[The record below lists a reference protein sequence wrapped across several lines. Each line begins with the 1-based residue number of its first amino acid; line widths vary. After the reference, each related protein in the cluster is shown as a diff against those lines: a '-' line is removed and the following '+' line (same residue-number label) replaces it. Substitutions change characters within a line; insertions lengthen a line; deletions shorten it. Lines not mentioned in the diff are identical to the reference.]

1 MIDTDLLDVIN
12 RGDAWLFVGSGV
24 SAEAGFPSWGEL
36 VSQTLLELSEG
47 DRLKISSDNRF
58 RRYSE
63 RSDFPNCFQRIEDF
77 VGHDQTAD
85 AVRKIIGRHP
95 SEPGELANLLADWPV
110 AGFLT
115 SNYDHLI
122 ESAIQQ
128 SGQLGWI
135 PVGNRPE
142 EIRQVSG
149 DARNI
154 VWHLHGSAFMD
165 AAQSTL
171 VISDRD
177 YDRHYLED
185 SPLRQQLKSFLTQ
198 RRMIFVGFGFR
209 DPELMRILKVVGRY
223 TVPERPI
230 YAFFGWDAER
240 VDRDE
245 LRELKDTY
253 NVEVKPYRVSD
264 GSHEDLLEL
273 LKLYNSM
280 VVRRSISYSNAARH
294 SPSYDADTTGLM
306 IYNRLVLNTATDL
319 IGEKLTSLLSA
330 RILSLVDSRGSI
342 TLDELCVDAGRLAFR
357 PATEEDS
364 EDQAQFQPVVEVVEQ
379 LENQGY
385 VLRSTLADTV
395 EIRLSESGRSFV
407 SERTGVASRIRAQ
420 FKASLSGRAKEFA
433 DGDDASRE
441 VADAATT
448 FLEEAVEQRAL
459 GVAMVLNAPNGN
471 VREFQVAALL
481 QSLPD
486 FFAQLSDA
494 DSAKALV
501 KVVQGIL
508 STPSEAEAKHYGL
521 LLQARLGVHLLGVD
535 PATLRS
541 RVEALKD
548 TIFIL
553 DSTSLIPLL
562 AVSGTGHIAAVELL
576 KRINLLGAKPV
587 TTRSL
592 VVEVS
597 EHANYAVRTA
607 EYAEGWPNAGVLD
620 NQMGISGARSNVFL
634 SGFAEENA
642 SGSIVSLDF
651 SAYLQHTCGFS
662 STRITYADCSH
673 LISTHNIPTLQLNEI
688 PGFEDTD
695 HAEVEELYSQIESRR
710 RQSKSFHHERQVR
723 AEAEVV
729 VLVQKFRQGLYTI
742 DGRSFDGSFFVS
754 NSRFIDDLSRVGL
767 PITMR
772 DNVLLHLLGTV
783 SPFEESELP
792 ILMDGLLWELT
803 ERGIDFVD
811 RRRLRSAFSGTISA
825 AKEEYGQVVSRH
837 RELIASEMGVD
848 PDRAFEDVVDELA
861 IPSLVTQHYKQL
873 ADRTERELQRARSS
887 VAARQTQ
894 ESLAQTDQTELQRL
908 RSEKS
913 IRVQKN
919 RRRANRNKANGKKS
933 RKR

>member
-1 MIDTDLLDVIN
+1 MIDTELLDVIN

-24 SAEAGFPSWGEL
+24 STEAGFPSWGKL
-36 VSQTLLELSEG
+36 VSLTLLELSEA
-47 DRLKISSDNRF
+47 DRLKINSDNRF

-63 RSDFPNCFQRIEDF
+63 RSNFPNCFQRIEDF
-77 VGHDQTAD
+77 VGRDQTAD
-85 AVRKIIGRHP
+85 AVRKVIVRHP
-95 SEPGELANLLADWPV
+95 SQPGELAKLLVDWPV

-135 PVGNRPE
+135 SVGNKPE

-149 DARNI
+149 DVRNI

-165 AAQSTL
+165 ATQSTL

-177 YDRHYLED
+177 YDRHYLEH
-185 SPLRQQLKSFLTQ
+185 SPLQQHLKSFLTQ
-198 RRMIFVGFGFR
+198 HRMIFVGFGFR

-230 YAFFGWDAER
+230 YAFFGWDEES

-253 NVEVKPYRVSD
+253 NVEVKPYRVAD

-273 LKLYNSM
+273 LKLYSSM
-280 VVRRSISYSNAARH
+280 VVKRSISYGNAVPSA
-294 SPSYDADTTGLM
+294 PSYDADTTGLL
-306 IYNRLVLNTATDL
+306 IYNNLVLNATADL
-319 IGEKLTSLLSA
+319 VGDKLTSLLSA
-330 RILSLVDSRGSI
+330 RILSLVDSRGSV

-357 PATEEDS
+357 PATEDGGED
-364 EDQAQFQPVVEVVEQ
+364 DTQFQPVVEVVAQ
-379 LENQGY
+379 LESRGY
-385 VLRSTLADTV
+385 VVRSSPAESED
-395 EIRLSESGRSFV
+395 IRLSELGRSFV
-407 SERTGVASRIRAQ
+407 SERTGVANRIRAQ

-433 DGDDASRE
+433 DGDEASRE
-441 VADAATT
+441 VADAATA

-471 VREFQVAALL
+471 TREFQVAALL
-481 QSLPD
+481 QNLPE
-486 FFAQLSDA
+486 FCPRLSDV
-494 DSAKALV
+494 DSARALI

-535 PATLRS
+535 PTTLQS
-541 RVEALKD
+541 RIEALKD
-548 TIFIL
+548 TVFIL
-553 DSTSLIPLL
+553 DSSSLIPLL

-576 KRINLLGAKPV
+576 KRINVLGAKPV

-597 EHANYAVRTA
+597 EHAHYAVRTA
-607 EYAEGWPNAGVLD
+607 EYSEGWPNAGVLD
-620 NQMGISGARSNVFL
+620 NLMGISGARSNVFL

-642 SGSIVSLDF
+642 SGSIVGLDF
-651 SAYLQHTCGFS
+651 GAYLQSTCGFS
-662 STRITYADCSH
+662 STRITDADCSH
-673 LISTHNIPTLQLNEI
+673 LIGTHNIPTLQLTEI
-688 PGFEDTD
+688 PGFGDTD
-695 HAEVEELYSQIESRR
+695 HAEVEEAYSQIESRR
-710 RQSKSFHHERQVR
+710 RQSKSFRHERQVR
-723 AEAEVV
+723 AEAEA
-729 VLVQKFRQGLYTI
+729 VLMVQKFRQGQYTI

-754 NSRFIDDLSRVGL
+754 NSRFIDDLSKVGL

-783 SPFEESELP
+783 APFEESELP
-792 ILMDGLLWELT
+792 VLMDGLLWELT

-825 AKEEYGQVVSRH
+825 AKEEYDQVVIRH
-837 RELIASEMGVD
+837 RELIANEMGVD
-848 PDRAFEDVVDELA
+848 PDRAFDDAVDDLA

-873 ADRTERELQRARSS
+873 ADRTERELQRARTSA
-887 VAARQTQ
+887 AARQTR
-894 ESLAQTDQTELQRL
+894 ESLSQSDHRELERL

-913 IRVQKN
+913 NRVQKN
-919 RRRANRNKANGKKS
+919 RRKAKRNRAKGKKS